1 MLQSM
6 IKRACSGLPE
16 LESLSKLWYC
26 VTASFFA
33 IGQSQRVSID
43 VAPAMPGIG
52 LHNMHDKYP
61 HTAIQCLTAIAQH
74 HGLQINPE
82 RLIDDYALRAEEP
95 GDGALLRIA
104 ADIGLKAKADKLNW
118 SRLMAQGGV
127 FPLMARLLNGQMV
140 IVVGARPGENGAEDQ
155 VAVLDPITP
164 NASVVLQ
171 TRSAFSAQWGGA
183 VFFVKRQHK
192 LSDPNQPFG
201 LRWFIPEILQQRS
214 AFRDIFIAAVAM
226 QLLAMASPI
235 FFQLV
240 IDKVLTHQSITT
252 LSVLAVGIVLA
263 LLFDAAFGFLRQ
275 TLTLAASN
283 KIDMR
288 LTRRTFSHLL
298 SLPIDFFETTSAGV
312 VTRHMQQLEK
322 IRSFL
327 TGRLFFTALDL
338 ISLAVFIP
346 ILFAYSFKLAMVVLA
361 FAIMIAGVVMAMV
374 PTFQRRLNALYA
386 AEGQRQAMLVE
397 TIHGMRTVKALA
409 IEPGQRRIWD
419 QRSAEAITMHF
430 RVGQISIAGNAVT
443 DFLGKLMPVTLIVL
457 GAQDV
462 FDQTLSVGALIAFQ
476 MLSGRVTGPLISI
489 VGLVNEYQ
497 ETALSVR
504 MLGEVMNRAPEGRAG
519 ANGLRPILKGD
530 ISFDEVT
537 FRYPGA
543 QAMALNKASFT
554 IETGTVVGIVGRSG
568 SGKTTLT
575 KLIQGLYNVQEGIV
589 RFDGLDAREIELS
602 HLRRQIGVVLQENFL
617 FRGTVRDNLSAA
629 KPDASF
635 EELVAAADAAGASEF
650 IERMPMGY
658 DTMLEENASNLSG
671 GQKQRLSIARTLVAK
686 PRILILDEAASAL
699 DPESEAIFIHNLSR
713 IAVGRTVIM
722 ISHRLSTLVNADKI
736 MVMHQGRLMDSGR
749 HAELLTRS
757 ETYQH
762 LWNQQTSHL

>member
-1 MLQSM
+1 
-6 IKRACSGLPE
+6 
-16 LESLSKLWYC
+16 
-26 VTASFFA
+26 
-33 IGQSQRVSID
+33 
-43 VAPAMPGIG
+43 
-52 LHNMHDKYP
+52 MHDKFP

-82 RLIDDYALRAEEP
+82 RLIDDYAMGAEEP
-95 GDGALLRIA
+95 GNGLLLRIA
-104 ADIGLKAKADKLNW
+104 ADIGLKAKLDKLSW
-118 SRLMAQGGV
+118 SRLLAQGGV
-127 FPLMARLLNGQMV
+127 FPLMARLNDGNMV
-140 IVVGARPGENGAEDQ
+140 IVVGVRADDGDGQ
-155 VAVLDPITP
+155 VALLNPITE
-164 NASVVLQ
+164 NASVTLES
-171 TRSAFSAQWGGA
+171 RADFCARWGGE
-183 VFFVKRQHK
+183 VLFVKRQHK
-192 LSDPNQPFG
+192 LTDPNQPFG
-201 LRWFIPEILQQRS
+201 LRWFIPEILKQKA

-226 QLLAMASPI
+226 HLLALASPI

-240 IDKVLTHQSITT
+240 IDKVLTHQSQTT
-252 LSVLAVGIVLA
+252 LWVLAVGIVLA
-263 LLFDAAFGFLRQ
+263 LVFDATFGFLRQ

-288 LTRRTFSHLL
+288 LTRRTFGHLL
-298 SLPIDFFETTSAGV
+298 SLPIDYFETSTAGV

-322 IRSFL
+322 IRTFL
-327 TGRLFFTALDL
+327 TGRLFFTGLDL
-338 ISLAVFIP
+338 IALFVFLP
-346 ILFAYSFKLAMVVLA
+346 ILFAYSLKLALIVLL
-361 FAIMIAGVVMAMV
+361 FAAMIAAVVMAMV

-409 IEPGQRRIWD
+409 IEPSQRRIWD

-430 RVGQISIAGNAVT
+430 RVGQISIAGNSVT
-443 DFLGKLMPVTLIVL
+443 DFLGKLLPVTLIVV

-519 ANGLRPILKGD
+519 AGGLRPVLNGEIRFED
-530 ISFDEVT
+530 VT

-543 QAMALNKASFT
+543 QAMALDKASFT
-554 IETGTVVGIVGRSG
+554 IAPGTVVGIVGRSG

-575 KLIQGLYNVQEGIV
+575 KLIQGLYGVQEGIV
-589 RFDGLDAREIELS
+589 RFDGIDAREIELS

-617 FRGTVRDNLSAA
+617 FRGTVRENLTVT

-635 EELVAAADAAGASEF
+635 EEILEAAAAAGADEF
-650 IERMPMGY
+650 IERLPMGY
-658 DTMLEENASNLSG
+658 DTLLEENAANLSG
-671 GQKQRLSIARTLVAK
+671 GQKQRLSIARSLLAK

-699 DPESEAIFIHNLSR
+699 DPESEAIFIRNLSR
-713 IAVGRTVIM
+713 IAVGRTVVM
-722 ISHRLSTLVNADKI
+722 ISHRLSTLVNANTI
-736 MVMHQGRLMDSGR
+736 LVMQQGRLMDSGR
-749 HAELLTRS
+749 HSELLTRS